1 VSEINTFSIFARITT
16 TTMIQR
22 IQSVYFALAA
32 IFSGLMFA
40 FPFYSVQV
48 LTETVS
54 FRLTSGVA
62 YGLVLNM
69 LAGATIG
76 LPLATIFQFKN
87 RKLQIMLARVNQLLL
102 AGLLVACVLSFDA
115 ARSTAADAA
124 SVAPA
129 MFFPIGGILFTI
141 LAMRGVKKD
150 EALVRSADRIR

>member
-1 VSEINTFSIFARITT
+1 
-16 TTMIQR
+16 MIQR

-40 FPFYSVQV
+40 FPLYNIQV

-54 FRLTSGVA
+54 VRLTSGA
-62 YGLVLNM
+62 QYSMVLCM

-76 LPLATIFQFKN
+76 LPLATIFQFKK
-87 RKLQIMLARVNQLLL
+87 RPLQLILGRVNQLLL
-102 AGLLVACVLSFDA
+102 VGLLAACVFSFDT
-115 ARSTAADAA
+115 ARNADATAIA

-129 MFFPIGGILFTI
+129 MFFPLASILFTI